1 MESDPSPDPSIM
13 GQFILI
19 AILTLINAF
28 FSLAEIAL
36 VSVNKNKIKLMAEQG
51 NKKAQLL
58 EKFIKEPTK
67 ALSTIQVGITLAAFL
82 SSASA
87 STGIANK
94 FTKFLTNIGVPY
106 SSEVSIV
113 IITIVLSYVTLVF
126 GELLPKR
133 IALQKP
139 DAFAMRSIGVIVFLS
154 KITSPFV
161 KLLSGSIN
169 ILVKVFGLDKK
180 NTEETISKEEI
191 KSLVEV
197 GREYGVI
204 NETEKQMINGIFEFD
219 DKLAKEVMTPRP
231 DVFLIN
237 VNTSHDEIMDEL
249 MEEKYSRIPVYE
261 DDIDNIIG
269 ILYMKDLFIEIHKNH
284 NKNIDI
290 RKMLHTPYFVLES
303 KNIDELFKE
312 LQTTR
317 NHMAV
322 LIDEYGGFSGIA
334 TIEDLIEEVMGEID
348 DEYDDSEPDIKKV
361 DNDTFVV
368 SGSISVDNF
377 NNYLNLNLISEY
389 SDTIGGFVVDLLGH
403 IPHNGERKAVNYE
416 NIIFKIEEVKDR
428 RIEKVKVCMAKEV

>member
-13 GQFILI
+13 AQFILI

-28 FSLAEIAL
+28 FSLVEIAL
-36 VSVNKNKIKLMAEQG
+36 VSVNKNKIKLMAQEG

-82 SSASA
+82 SSAFA
-87 STGIANK
+87 STGIANR
-94 FTKFLTNIGVPY
+94 FTKFLANINVPY
-106 SSEVSIV
+106 SNEVSIV
-113 IITIVLSYVTLVF
+113 VITIVLSYVTLVF
-126 GELLPKR
+126 GELFPKR

-139 DAFAMRSIGVIVFLS
+139 DVFAMKTIGIIVFLA

-161 KLLSGSIN
+161 KLLSGSTN
-169 ILVKVFGLDKK
+169 ILVKIFGLDKK

-191 KSLVEV
+191 KSLVEA
-197 GREYGVI
+197 GRQYGVI
-204 NETEKQMINGIFEFD
+204 NETEKQMINSIFAFD
-219 DKLAKEVMTPRP
+219 DKLAKEVMTPRT

-237 VNTSHDEIMDEL
+237 INTPYDKL
-249 MEEKYSRIPVYE
+249 MNKLLEEKYSRIPVYE
-261 DDIDNIIG
+261 KDNDNIIG
-269 ILYMKDLFIEIHKNH
+269 ILYMKDLFIETHKN
-284 NKNIDI
+284 KVENIDI
-290 RKMLHTPYFVLES
+290 RKMLHAPYFVPET

-348 DEYDDSEPDIKKV
+348 DEYDDDEPDIKKI

-368 SGSISVDNF
+368 NGSISVDNV
-377 NNYLNLNLISEY
+377 NSQLNLKLASED

-403 IPHNGERKAVNYE
+403 IPRNGEQKSVNYK
-416 NIIFKIEEVKDR
+416 NIIFRIEEVKDR
-428 RIEKVKVCMAKEV
+428 RIEKIKVCMIKEA